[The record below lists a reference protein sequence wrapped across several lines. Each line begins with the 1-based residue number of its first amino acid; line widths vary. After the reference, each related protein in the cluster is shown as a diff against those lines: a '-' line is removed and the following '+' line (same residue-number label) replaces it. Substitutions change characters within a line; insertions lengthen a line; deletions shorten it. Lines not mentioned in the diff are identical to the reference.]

1 MSKNKPQR
9 GDIVTCRTREEAYS
23 SRYAGNPE
31 CWFEPGDEGVVAAV
45 AVPVVVNTRGHLT
58 FCCIDFY
65 KDGIPYNHGRSPWR
79 VALYYDNIVILGR
92 QENQDEGT
100 PKGCSSTL

>member
-31 CWFEPGDEGVVAAV
+31 CWFEPADEGVVAAV
-45 AVPVVVNTRGHLT
+45 DVPVVVSSKFRFQSDMVGQVEANRAEAAVISKGRN
-58 FCCIDFY
+58 
-65 KDGIPYNHGRSPWR
+65 IPSR
-79 VALYYDNIVILGR
+79 VGS
-92 QENQDEGT
+92 Q
-100 PKGCSSTL
+100 K